1 MSKNLTSVEIGDN
14 IIRSSRFVP
23 DYSRSEDLT
32 VNQVFICPEDGY
44 IFCYAHTL
52 SSLARAE
59 VSLRLVDENNN
70 TLFTFCN
77 RNLVNSGGTHAMATL
92 CLPVGKGDRFVLD
105 SFVYSRSDDSF
116 KKFFYFK

>member
-1 MSKNLTSVEIGDN
+1 MSKNLTSVEIGNN

-32 VNQVFICPEDGY
+32 LNQVFVAPEDGY

-52 SSLARAE
+52 SSLAEAE
-59 VSLRLVDENNN
+59 VSLRLVDENNS

-77 RNLVNSGGTHAMATL
+77 RNLVDSGGTNAMATL
-92 CLPVGKGDRFVLD
+92 CLPVGKGDRFILN
-105 SFVYSRSDDSF
+105 SFVYSQSDSF